1 MIRTPLLRPLR
12 DNGATLYVFPS
23 ANEDIGLN
31 LNSRAT
37 GVAMSHYALLNLP
50 VMIGNTDPKA
60 ESIGIASDL
69 QNYMMNLECT
79 LLNQDSYNYQE
90 YHTVTERA
98 FFHWLKSI
106 ETRFKLNQEEQPE
119 TVNSEQQLQ
128 NRILNLEQTQNSND
142 VYWKEKDN
150 TNRIVQ
156 CFGAIDAGNSL
167 STEFGMF
174 NETYVNIPTSYGNG
188 PVFFKQVQDSSET
201 NYIYGKTY
209 NAGDSEYLQGRKNNV
224 DTLKILSDVKPKYDS
239 GTSYILNDAYEIVK
253 DINEIQSACRAF
265 TNDKNIQINSYD
277 DVNIDQKTQFRGKYC
292 DITSEPCE
300 FGFNA
305 ILLYYSVYDQND
317 TTKTA
322 YAINLFGIVFLDSPS
337 SVSILDTSSVSK
349 SFAKIPSLIKKKSF
363 GGANKANFFGNSYS
377 FRVNIK
383 TLSVYD
389 NTDAMIQDNTTMS
402 SINSVDFSDV
412 VSNLNRAIDVMN
424 TNVQSTMAIQ
434 DAYMTTLK
442 LTDENKQKLQDL
454 ETKLNGYLNGSKT
467 SGIVSQNIRTKVIQP
482 ITNTLINSS
491 ISDGNNMI
499 KIQLNKQLTD
509 FINTEEYQGSTYTPP
524 IKILNDEY
532 TYNVPTVYKPIF
544 NVSTQADTALGEWSS
559 YIGDINDIINGIN
572 VNYYTY
578 NNNVYPSIELPQ
590 YILQGFGFDKLIYR
604 TGDVNDDNE
613 KNTTFLNYEALIP
626 LMIKYIQDLNNKKIN
641 LSTRLTE
648 LENKVDSSIND
659 DANANIQNLNNKII
673 NLSTR
678 LTELENKI
686 DSIIN
691 VVYVG
696 EQNK

>member
-50 VMIGNTDPKA
+50 VMFGNTDPKT
-60 ESIGIASDL
+60 ESIAIATDL

-106 ETRFKLNQEEQPE
+106 ATRFKLNKEEQTE
-119 TVNSEQQLQ
+119 TVNSEQQQQ
-128 NRILNLEQTQNSND
+128 NRILNLERTQNGND

-150 TNRIVQ
+150 KNRIVQ

-201 NYIYGKTY
+201 NYIYGKPY
-209 NAGDSEYLQGRKNNV
+209 NAGDSEHLQGRKNNV
-224 DTLKILSDVKPKYDS
+224 DTLKILSDVKPRYDNDN

-265 TNDKNIQINSYD
+265 IDKNIQINSYD
-277 DVNIDQKTQFRGKYC
+277 DVNIDQKSQFKGKY
-292 DITSEPCE
+292 DITLNPCE

-337 SVSILDTSSVSK
+337 SVSDGV
-349 SFAKIPSLIKKKSF
+349 AKIPSLIKKKSF

-442 LTDENKQKLQDL
+442 LTDENKQKLYEL
-454 ETKLNGYLNGSKT
+454 ETKLDGYLNGSKT
-467 SGIVSQNIRTKVIQP
+467 SGIVSQNIRTKIIQP
-482 ITNTLINSS
+482 ITNTSIDSS
-491 ISDGNNMI
+491 VSDGNNMI

-559 YIGDINDIINGIN
+559 DTGNINDIINGIN

-590 YILQGFGFDKLIYR
+590 YILQGFGFDKLVYR
-604 TGDVNDDNE
+604 TGDPNNDNE
-613 KNTTFLNYEALIP
+613 KDTTFLNYESLIP
-626 LMIKYIQDLNNKKIN
+626 LMIKYIQDLNK
-641 LSTRLTE
+641 
-648 LENKVDSSIND
+648 
-659 DANANIQNLNNKII
+659 NIQDLNERIKK
-673 NLSTR
+673 
-678 LTELENKI
+678 LESKN
-686 DSIIN
+686 N
-691 VVYVG
+691 G
-696 EQNK
+696 

>member
-50 VMIGNTDPKA
+50 VMFGNTDPKS
-60 ESIGIASDL
+60 ESIAIATDL

-90 YHTVTERA
+90 YHTVSERA
-98 FFHWLKSI
+98 FFHWLKSF
-106 ETRFKLNQEEQPE
+106 EKRYNNSKL
-119 TVNSEQQLQ
+119 S
-128 NRILNLEQTQNSND
+128 LERTQNGND
-142 VYWKEKDN
+142 VYYKETDN
-150 TNRIVQ
+150 TNRLVQ

-209 NAGDSEYLQGRKNNV
+209 NTGDSEHLQGRKNNV
-224 DTLKILSDVKPKYDS
+224 DTLKILSDVKPKYDN
-239 GTSYILNDAYEIVK
+239 GTSYKLDDAYEIVK
-253 DINEIQSACRAF
+253 DINEIQSACRVF

-277 DVNIDQKTQFRGKYC
+277 DVNIDQKTQFSGKYC
-292 DITSEPCE
+292 DITLNPCE

-337 SVSILDTSSVSK
+337 SVQNGQ
-349 SFAKIPSLIKKKSF
+349 AKIPSLIKKKSF

-482 ITNTLINSS
+482 ITDTSIDSS
-491 ISDGNNMI
+491 VSDGNNMI

-559 YIGDINDIINGIN
+559 DTGDINDIINGIN

-590 YILQGFGFDKLIYR
+590 YILQGFGFDKLVYR
-604 TGDVNDDNE
+604 TGDPNNDNE
-613 KNTTFLNYEALIP
+613 KDTTFLNYESLIP
-626 LMIKYIQDLNNKKIN
+626 LMIKYIQDLNERIKK
-641 LSTRLTE
+641 
-648 LENKVDSSIND
+648 LESK
-659 DANANIQNLNNKII
+659 NN
-673 NLSTR
+673 
-678 LTELENKI
+678 
-686 DSIIN
+686 
-691 VVYVG
+691 G
-696 EQNK
+696 

>member
-31 LNSRAT
+31 LNSRTT

-50 VMIGNTDPKA
+50 IMFGNTDPKS
-60 ESIGIASDL
+60 ESIAIATDL

-90 YHTVTERA
+90 YHTVSERA
-98 FFHWLKSI
+98 FFHWLKSFG
-106 ETRFKLNQEEQPE
+106 TRHINDSKLN
-119 TVNSEQQLQ
+119 LD
-128 NRILNLEQTQNSND
+128 RTQNSND
-142 VYWKEKDN
+142 VYYKETDN
-150 TNRIVQ
+150 TNRVVQ

-209 NAGDSEYLQGRKNNV
+209 NAGDSEHLQGRKNNV
-224 DTLKILSDVKPKYDS
+224 DTLKILSDVKPRYDS
-239 GTSYILNDAYEIVK
+239 DTSYKLDDAYEIVK
-253 DINEIQSACRAF
+253 DINEIQSACRVF

-277 DVNIDQKTQFRGKYC
+277 DVNIDQKTQFSGKYC
-292 DITSEPCE
+292 DITTNPCE

-337 SVSILDTSSVSK
+337 SVQNGQ
-349 SFAKIPSLIKKKSF
+349 AKIPSLIKKKSF

-442 LTDENKQKLQDL
+442 LTDENKQKLQEL
-454 ETKLNGYLNGSKT
+454 EDKLDGYLNGSKT
-467 SGIVSQNIRTKVIQP
+467 SGIVSQNIRTKIIQP
-482 ITNTLINSS
+482 ITDTSIDSS
-491 ISDGNNMI
+491 VSDGNNMI

-559 YIGDINDIINGIN
+559 DTGDINDIINGIN

-604 TGDVNDDNE
+604 TGDPNNDNE
-613 KNTTFLNYEALIP
+613 KDTTFLNYESLIP
-626 LMIKYIQDLNNKKIN
+626 LMIKYIQDLNKRID
-641 LSTRLTE
+641 E
-648 LENKVDSSIND
+648 LESK
-659 DANANIQNLNNKII
+659 NN
-673 NLSTR
+673 
-678 LTELENKI
+678 
-686 DSIIN
+686 
-691 VVYVG
+691 G
-696 EQNK
+696 

>member
-50 VMIGNTDPKA
+50 VMFGNTDPKT
-60 ESIGIASDL
+60 ESIAIATDL

-90 YHTVTERA
+90 YHTVSERA
-98 FFHWLKSI
+98 FFHWLKSF
-106 ETRFKLNQEEQPE
+106 EKRYNNSKL
-119 TVNSEQQLQ
+119 S
-128 NRILNLEQTQNSND
+128 LERTQNGND
-142 VYWKEKDN
+142 VYYKETDN
-150 TNRIVQ
+150 TNRVVQ

-209 NAGDSEYLQGRKNNV
+209 NAGDSEHLQGRKNNV
-224 DTLKILSDVKPKYDS
+224 DTLKILSDVKPKYDN
-239 GTSYILNDAYEIVK
+239 GTSYNLDDAYEIVK

-277 DVNIDQKTQFRGKYC
+277 DVNIDQKTQFSGKYC
-292 DITSEPCE
+292 DITLNPCE

-337 SVSILDTSSVSK
+337 SVQNGQ
-349 SFAKIPSLIKKKSF
+349 AKIPSLIKKKSF

-442 LTDENKQKLQDL
+442 LTDDNKQKLQEL
-454 ETKLNGYLNGSKT
+454 EDKLDGYLNGSKT
-467 SGIVSQNIRTKVIQP
+467 SGIVSQNIRTKIIQP
-482 ITNTLINSS
+482 ITDTSIDSS
-491 ISDGNNMI
+491 VSDGNNMI

-559 YIGDINDIINGIN
+559 DIGDINDIINGIN

-590 YILQGFGFDKLIYR
+590 YILQGFGFDKLVYR
-604 TGDVNDDNE
+604 TGDPNNDNE
-613 KNTTFLNYEALIP
+613 KDTTFLNYESLIP
-626 LMIKYIQDLNNKKIN
+626 LMIKYIQDLNERIKK
-641 LSTRLTE
+641 
-648 LENKVDSSIND
+648 LESK
-659 DANANIQNLNNKII
+659 NN
-673 NLSTR
+673 
-678 LTELENKI
+678 
-686 DSIIN
+686 
-691 VVYVG
+691 G
-696 EQNK
+696 

>member
-50 VMIGNTDPKA
+50 VMFGNTDPKS
-60 ESIGIASDL
+60 ESIAIATDL

-90 YHTVTERA
+90 YHTVSERA
-98 FFHWLKSI
+98 FFHWLKSFG
-106 ETRFKLNQEEQPE
+106 TRHIKDSKLN
-119 TVNSEQQLQ
+119 LD
-128 NRILNLEQTQNSND
+128 RTQNSND
-142 VYWKEKDN
+142 VYYKETDN
-150 TNRIVQ
+150 TNRVVQ

-188 PVFFKQVQDSSET
+188 PVFFKQVQDTSET

-209 NAGDSEYLQGRKNNV
+209 NTGDSEHLQGRKNNV

-239 GTSYILNDAYEIVK
+239 GTSYTLNDAYEIVK

-277 DVNIDQKTQFRGKYC
+277 DVNIDQKTQFSGKYC
-292 DITSEPCE
+292 DITSNPCE

-337 SVSILDTSSVSK
+337 SVQNGQ
-349 SFAKIPSLIKKKSF
+349 AKIPSLIKKKSF

-434 DAYMTTLK
+434 DAYMSTLK
-442 LTDENKQKLQDL
+442 LTDENKQKLQEL
-454 ETKLNGYLNGSKT
+454 EAKLDGYLNGSKT
-467 SGIVSQNIRTKVIQP
+467 SGIVSQNIRTKIIQP
-482 ITNTLINSS
+482 ITDTSIDSS
-491 ISDGNNMI
+491 VSDGNNII

-559 YIGDINDIINGIN
+559 DTGDINDIINGID

-590 YILQGFGFDKLIYR
+590 YVLQGFGFDKLVYR
-604 TGDVNDDNE
+604 TGDPNNDNE
-613 KNTTFLNYEALIP
+613 KDTTFLNYESLIP
-626 LMIKYIQDLNNKKIN
+626 LMIKYIQDLNKRID
-641 LSTRLTE
+641 E
-648 LENKVDSSIND
+648 LEK
-659 DANANIQNLNNKII
+659 K
-673 NLSTR
+673 
-678 LTELENKI
+678 K
-686 DSIIN
+686 
-691 VVYVG
+691 
-696 EQNK
+696 

>member
-50 VMIGNTDPKA
+50 VMFGNTDPKT
-60 ESIGIASDL
+60 ESIAIATDL

-90 YHTVTERA
+90 YHTVSERA
-98 FFHWLKSI
+98 FFHWLKSF
-106 ETRFKLNQEEQPE
+106 EKRYNNSKL
-119 TVNSEQQLQ
+119 S
-128 NRILNLEQTQNSND
+128 LERTQNGND
-142 VYWKEKDN
+142 VYYKETDN
-150 TNRIVQ
+150 TNRVVQ

-209 NAGDSEYLQGRKNNV
+209 NTGDSEHLQGRKNNV
-224 DTLKILSDVKPKYDS
+224 DTLKILSDVKPKYDN
-239 GTSYILNDAYEIVK
+239 GTSYKLDDAYEIVK

-265 TNDKNIQINSYD
+265 TNNKNIQINSYD
-277 DVNIDQKTQFRGKYC
+277 DVNIDQKSQFKGKY
-292 DITSEPCE
+292 DITLNPCE

-337 SVSILDTSSVSK
+337 SVQNGQ
-349 SFAKIPSLIKKKSF
+349 AKIPSLIKKKSF

-442 LTDENKQKLQDL
+442 LTDDNKQKLQEL
-454 ETKLNGYLNGSKT
+454 EDKLDGYLNGSKT

-482 ITNTLINSS
+482 ITDTSIDSS
-491 ISDGNNMI
+491 VSDGNNMI

-559 YIGDINDIINGIN
+559 DTGNINDIINGIN

-578 NNNVYPSIELPQ
+578 KNNVYPSIELPQ
-590 YILQGFGFDKLIYR
+590 YILQGFGFDKLVYR
-604 TGDVNDDNE
+604 TGDPNNDNE
-613 KNTTFLNYEALIP
+613 KDTTFLNYESLIP
-626 LMIKYIQDLNNKKIN
+626 LMIKYIQDLNKRID
-641 LSTRLTE
+641 E
-648 LENKVDSSIND
+648 LESK
-659 DANANIQNLNNKII
+659 NN
-673 NLSTR
+673 
-678 LTELENKI
+678 
-686 DSIIN
+686 
-691 VVYVG
+691 G
-696 EQNK
+696 

>member
-50 VMIGNTDPKA
+50 VMFGNTDPKS
-60 ESIGIASDL
+60 ESIAIATDL

-90 YHTVTERA
+90 YHTVSERA
-98 FFHWLKSI
+98 FFRWLKSFGI
-106 ETRFKLNQEEQPE
+106 RHIKDSKF
-119 TVNSEQQLQ
+119 
-128 NRILNLEQTQNSND
+128 NLDRTQNSND
-142 VYWKEKDN
+142 VYYKETDN
-150 TNRIVQ
+150 TNRVVQ

-188 PVFFKQVQDSSET
+188 PVFFKQVQDSAET

-209 NAGDSEYLQGRKNNV
+209 NAGDSEHLQGRKNNV
-224 DTLKILSDVKPKYDS
+224 DTLKILSDVKPRYDN
-239 GTSYILNDAYEIVK
+239 GTSYKLDDAYEIVK

-277 DVNIDQKTQFRGKYC
+277 DVNIDYKTQFSGKYC
-292 DITSEPCE
+292 DITSNPCE

-337 SVSILDTSSVSK
+337 SVQNGQ
-349 SFAKIPSLIKKKSF
+349 AKIPSLIKKKSF

-467 SGIVSQNIRTKVIQP
+467 SGIVSQNIRTKIIQP
-482 ITNTLINSS
+482 ITDTSIDSS
-491 ISDGNNMI
+491 VSDGNNMI

-532 TYNVPTVYKPIF
+532 TYNVPTIYKPIF

-559 YIGDINDIINGIN
+559 DTGNINDIINGIN

-590 YILQGFGFDKLIYR
+590 YVLQGFGFDKLVYR
-604 TGDVNDDNE
+604 TGDPNNDNE
-613 KNTTFLNYEALIP
+613 KDTTFLNYESLIP
-626 LMIKYIQDLNNKKIN
+626 LMIKYIQDLNKRID
-641 LSTRLTE
+641 E
-648 LENKVDSSIND
+648 LESK
-659 DANANIQNLNNKII
+659 NN
-673 NLSTR
+673 
-678 LTELENKI
+678 
-686 DSIIN
+686 
-691 VVYVG
+691 G
-696 EQNK
+696 

>member
-50 VMIGNTDPKA
+50 VMFGNTDPKA
-60 ESIGIASDL
+60 ESIAIATDL

-90 YHTVTERA
+90 YHTVSERV
-98 FFHWLKSI
+98 FFHWLKSF
-106 ETRFKLNQEEQPE
+106 EKRYNNSKL
-119 TVNSEQQLQ
+119 S
-128 NRILNLEQTQNSND
+128 LERTQNGND
-142 VYWKEKDN
+142 VYYKETDN
-150 TNRIVQ
+150 TNRVVQ

-201 NYIYGKTY
+201 NYIYSKTY
-209 NAGDSEYLQGRKNNV
+209 NTGDSEHLQGRKNNV
-224 DTLKILSDVKPKYDS
+224 DTLKILSDVKPKYDN
-239 GTSYILNDAYEIVK
+239 GTSYKLDDAYEIVK
-253 DINEIQSACRAF
+253 DINEIQSACRVF

-277 DVNIDQKTQFRGKYC
+277 DVNIDQKTQFSGKYC
-292 DITSEPCE
+292 DITLNPCE

-337 SVSILDTSSVSK
+337 SVQNGQ
-349 SFAKIPSLIKKKSF
+349 AKIPSLIKKKSF

-442 LTDENKQKLQDL
+442 LTDENKQKLQEL
-454 ETKLNGYLNGSKT
+454 ETKLDGYLNGSKT
-467 SGIVSQNIRTKVIQP
+467 SGIVSQNIRTKIIQP
-482 ITNTLINSS
+482 ITDTSIDSS
-491 ISDGNNMI
+491 VSDGNNMI

-559 YIGDINDIINGIN
+559 DTGDINDIINGIN

-590 YILQGFGFDKLIYR
+590 YILQGFGFDKLVYR
-604 TGDVNDDNE
+604 TGDPNNDNE
-613 KNTTFLNYEALIP
+613 KDTTFLNYESLIP
-626 LMIKYIQDLNNKKIN
+626 LMIKYIQDLNKRID
-641 LSTRLTE
+641 E
-648 LENKVDSSIND
+648 LESK
-659 DANANIQNLNNKII
+659 NN
-673 NLSTR
+673 
-678 LTELENKI
+678 
-686 DSIIN
+686 
-691 VVYVG
+691 G
-696 EQNK
+696 

>member
-50 VMIGNTDPKA
+50 VMFGNTDPKS
-60 ESIGIASDL
+60 ESIAIATDL

-90 YHTVTERA
+90 YHTVSERA
-98 FFHWLKSI
+98 FFHWLKSFG
-106 ETRFKLNQEEQPE
+106 TRHIKDSKLN
-119 TVNSEQQLQ
+119 LD
-128 NRILNLEQTQNSND
+128 RTQNSND
-142 VYWKEKDN
+142 VYYKETDN
-150 TNRIVQ
+150 TNRVVQ
-156 CFGAIDAGNSL
+156 CFGAIDTGNSL

-188 PVFFKQVQDSSET
+188 PVFFKQVQDTSET

-209 NAGDSEYLQGRKNNV
+209 NTGDSEHLQGRKNNV

-239 GTSYILNDAYEIVK
+239 GTSYTLNDAYEIVK

-277 DVNIDQKTQFRGKYC
+277 DVNIDQKTQFSGKYC
-292 DITSEPCE
+292 DITSNPCE

-337 SVSILDTSSVSK
+337 SVQNGQ
-349 SFAKIPSLIKKKSF
+349 AKIPSLIKKKSF

-442 LTDENKQKLQDL
+442 LTDENKQKLQEL
-454 ETKLNGYLNGSKT
+454 EAKLDGYLNGSKT
-467 SGIVSQNIRTKVIQP
+467 SGIVSQNIRTKIIQP
-482 ITNTLINSS
+482 ITDTSIDSS
-491 ISDGNNMI
+491 VSDGNNII

-559 YIGDINDIINGIN
+559 DTGDINDIINGID

-590 YILQGFGFDKLIYR
+590 YVLQGFGFDKLVYR
-604 TGDVNDDNE
+604 TGDPNNDNE
-613 KNTTFLNYEALIP
+613 KDTTFLNYESLIP
-626 LMIKYIQDLNNKKIN
+626 LMIKYIQDLNKRIEKLEIQDLNKRIEK
-641 LSTRLTE
+641 
-648 LENKVDSSIND
+648 LESK
-659 DANANIQNLNNKII
+659 NN
-673 NLSTR
+673 
-678 LTELENKI
+678 
-686 DSIIN
+686 
-691 VVYVG
+691 G
-696 EQNK
+696 

>member
-50 VMIGNTDPKA
+50 VMFGNTDPKT
-60 ESIGIASDL
+60 ESIAIATDL

-90 YHTVTERA
+90 YHTVSERA

-106 ETRFKLNQEEQPE
+106 ATRFKLNKEEQTE
-119 TVNSEQQLQ
+119 TVNSEQQQQ
-128 NRILNLEQTQNSND
+128 NRILNLERTQNGND
-142 VYWKEKDN
+142 VYYKETDN
-150 TNRIVQ
+150 TNRVVQ

-209 NAGDSEYLQGRKNNV
+209 NAGDSEHLQGRKNNV
-224 DTLKILSDVKPKYDS
+224 DTLKILSDVKPKYDN
-239 GTSYILNDAYEIVK
+239 GTSYKLDDAYEIVK

-277 DVNIDQKTQFRGKYC
+277 DVNIDQKTQFSGKYC
-292 DITSEPCE
+292 DITLNPCE

-337 SVSILDTSSVSK
+337 SVQNGQ
-349 SFAKIPSLIKKKSF
+349 AKIPSLIKKKSF

-442 LTDENKQKLQDL
+442 LTDENKQKLYEL
-454 ETKLNGYLNGSKT
+454 ETKLDGYLNGSKT
-467 SGIVSQNIRTKVIQP
+467 SGIVSQNIRTKIIQP
-482 ITNTLINSS
+482 ITDTSIDSS
-491 ISDGNNMI
+491 VSDGNNMI

-559 YIGDINDIINGIN
+559 DTGDINDIINGIN

-590 YILQGFGFDKLIYR
+590 YILQGFGFDKLVYR
-604 TGDVNDDNE
+604 TGDPNNDNE
-613 KNTTFLNYEALIP
+613 KDTTFLNYESLIP
-626 LMIKYIQDLNNKKIN
+626 LMIKYIQDLNERIKK
-641 LSTRLTE
+641 
-648 LENKVDSSIND
+648 LESK
-659 DANANIQNLNNKII
+659 NN
-673 NLSTR
+673 
-678 LTELENKI
+678 
-686 DSIIN
+686 
-691 VVYVG
+691 G
-696 EQNK
+696 

>member
-50 VMIGNTDPKA
+50 VMFGNTDPKS
-60 ESIGIASDL
+60 ESIAIATDL

-90 YHTVTERA
+90 YHTVSERA
-98 FFHWLKSI
+98 FFHWLKSFG
-106 ETRFKLNQEEQPE
+106 TRHIKDTKLN
-119 TVNSEQQLQ
+119 LD
-128 NRILNLEQTQNSND
+128 RTQNSND
-142 VYWKEKDN
+142 VYYKETDN
-150 TNRIVQ
+150 TNRVVQ

-188 PVFFKQVQDSSET
+188 PVFFKQVQDSAET

-209 NAGDSEYLQGRKNNV
+209 NAGDSEHLQGRKNNV

-239 GTSYILNDAYEIVK
+239 GTSYTLNDAYEIVK

-277 DVNIDQKTQFRGKYC
+277 DVNIDQKTQFSGKYC
-292 DITSEPCE
+292 DITSNPCE

-337 SVSILDTSSVSK
+337 SVQNGQ
-349 SFAKIPSLIKKKSF
+349 AKIPSLIKKKSF

-442 LTDENKQKLQDL
+442 LTDENKQKLQEL
-454 ETKLNGYLNGSKT
+454 EAKLNGYLNGSKT
-467 SGIVSQNIRTKVIQP
+467 SGIVSQNIRTKIIQP
-482 ITNTLINSS
+482 ITDTSIDSS
-491 ISDGNNMI
+491 VSDGNNII

-559 YIGDINDIINGIN
+559 DIGDINDIINGID

-590 YILQGFGFDKLIYR
+590 YILQGFGFNKLVYR
-604 TGDVNDDNE
+604 TGDPNNDNE
-613 KNTTFLNYEALIP
+613 KDTTFLNYESLIP
-626 LMIKYIQDLNNKKIN
+626 LMIKYIQDLNKRIKN
-641 LSTRLTE
+641 LES
-648 LENKVDSSIND
+648 K
-659 DANANIQNLNNKII
+659 NN
-673 NLSTR
+673 
-678 LTELENKI
+678 
-686 DSIIN
+686 
-691 VVYVG
+691 G
-696 EQNK
+696 

>member
-50 VMIGNTDPKA
+50 VMFGNKDSKT
-60 ESIGIASDL
+60 ESIAIATDL

-98 FFHWLKSI
+98 FFHWLKSFEKRTI
-106 ETRFKLNQEEQPE
+106 KDSPLVPKERFKLDLKRKQDS
-119 TVNSEQQLQ
+119 NS
-128 NRILNLEQTQNSND
+128 
-142 VYWKEKDN
+142 VYYKEDKDN
-150 TNRIVQ
+150 KHRIVQ

-188 PVFFKQVQDSSET
+188 PVFFKQVQDSAET

-224 DTLKILSDVKPKYDS
+224 DTLKILSDVKPRYDNDN

-253 DINEIQSACRAF
+253 DINEIQSACRVF
-265 TNDKNIQINSYD
+265 IDKNIQINSYD

-322 YAINLFGIVFLDSPS
+322 YAINLFGIVFLDSP
-337 SVSILDTSSVSK
+337 SSVSK

-467 SGIVSQNIRTKVIQP
+467 SGIVSQNIRTKIIQP
-482 ITNTLINSS
+482 ITDTSINSS
-491 ISDGNNMI
+491 VSDGNNMI

-509 FINTEEYQGSTYTPP
+509 FINTAEYQGSSYTPP

-532 TYNVPTVYKPIF
+532 TYNVPTIYKPIF
-544 NVSTQADTALGEWSS
+544 NVSTQADTALGEWSTDT
-559 YIGDINDIINGIN
+559 GDINDIINGIN

-590 YILQGFGFDKLIYR
+590 YILQGLGFDKLVYR
-604 TGDVNDDNE
+604 TGDPNNDNE
-613 KNTTFLNYEALIP
+613 KDTTFLNYESLIP
-626 LMIKYIQDLNNKKIN
+626 LMIKYIQDLNKRIEK
-641 LSTRLTE
+641 
-648 LENKVDSSIND
+648 LESK
-659 DANANIQNLNNKII
+659 NN
-673 NLSTR
+673 
-678 LTELENKI
+678 
-686 DSIIN
+686 
-691 VVYVG
+691 G
-696 EQNK
+696 

>member
-50 VMIGNTDPKA
+50 VMFGNTDPKT
-60 ESIGIASDL
+60 ESIAIATDL

-90 YHTVTERA
+90 YHTVSERA
-98 FFHWLKSI
+98 FFHWLKSF
-106 ETRFKLNQEEQPE
+106 EKRYNNSKL
-119 TVNSEQQLQ
+119 S
-128 NRILNLEQTQNSND
+128 LERTQNGND
-142 VYWKEKDN
+142 VYYKETDN
-150 TNRIVQ
+150 TNRVVQ

-209 NAGDSEYLQGRKNNV
+209 NTGDSEHLQGRKNNV
-224 DTLKILSDVKPKYDS
+224 DTLKILSDVKPKYDN
-239 GTSYILNDAYEIVK
+239 GTSYKLDDAYEIVK

-265 TNDKNIQINSYD
+265 TNNKNIQINSYD
-277 DVNIDQKTQFRGKYC
+277 DVNIDQKSQFKGEYC
-292 DITSEPCE
+292 DITSELCE

-337 SVSILDTSSVSK
+337 SVSDGV
-349 SFAKIPSLIKKKSF
+349 AKIPSLIKKKSF

-442 LTDENKQKLQDL
+442 LTDENKHKLQEL
-454 ETKLNGYLNGSKT
+454 ETKLDGYLNGSKT
-467 SGIVSQNIRTKVIQP
+467 SGIVSQNIRTKIIQP
-482 ITNTLINSS
+482 ITDTSIDSS
-491 ISDGNNMI
+491 VSDGNNMI

-559 YIGDINDIINGIN
+559 DIGDINDIINGIN

-590 YILQGFGFDKLIYR
+590 YILQGFGFDKLVYR
-604 TGDVNDDNE
+604 TGDPNNDNE
-613 KNTTFLNYEALIP
+613 KDTTFLNYESLIP
-626 LMIKYIQDLNNKKIN
+626 LMIKYIQDLNK
-641 LSTRLTE
+641 
-648 LENKVDSSIND
+648 
-659 DANANIQNLNNKII
+659 NIQDLNKRIDK
-673 NLSTR
+673 
-678 LTELENKI
+678 LESKN
-686 DSIIN
+686 N
-691 VVYVG
+691 G
-696 EQNK
+696 

>member
-1 MIRTPLLRPLR
+1 
-12 DNGATLYVFPS
+12 
-23 ANEDIGLN
+23 
-31 LNSRAT
+31 
-37 GVAMSHYALLNLP
+37 
-50 VMIGNTDPKA
+50 
-60 ESIGIASDL
+60 
-69 QNYMMNLECT
+69 
-79 LLNQDSYNYQE
+79 
-90 YHTVTERA
+90 
-98 FFHWLKSI
+98 
-106 ETRFKLNQEEQPE
+106 
-119 TVNSEQQLQ
+119 
-128 NRILNLEQTQNSND
+128 
-142 VYWKEKDN
+142 
-150 TNRIVQ
+150 
-156 CFGAIDAGNSL
+156 
-167 STEFGMF
+167 MF

-209 NAGDSEYLQGRKNNV
+209 NTGDSEHLQGRKNNV
-224 DTLKILSDVKPKYDS
+224 DTLKILSDVKPKYDN
-239 GTSYILNDAYEIVK
+239 GTSYKLDDAYEIVK
-253 DINEIQSACRAF
+253 DINEIQSACRVF

-277 DVNIDQKTQFRGKYC
+277 DVNIDQKTQFSGKYC
-292 DITSEPCE
+292 DITLNPCE

-337 SVSILDTSSVSK
+337 SVQNGQ
-349 SFAKIPSLIKKKSF
+349 AKIPSLIKKKSF

-442 LTDENKQKLQDL
+442 LTDENKQKLQEL
-454 ETKLNGYLNGSKT
+454 ETKLDGYLNGSKT
-467 SGIVSQNIRTKVIQP
+467 SGIVSQNIRTKIIQP
-482 ITNTLINSS
+482 ITDTSIDSS
-491 ISDGNNMI
+491 VSDGNNMI

-559 YIGDINDIINGIN
+559 DTGDINDIINGIN

-590 YILQGFGFDKLIYR
+590 YILQGFGFDKLVYR
-604 TGDVNDDNE
+604 TGDPNNDNE
-613 KNTTFLNYEALIP
+613 KDTTFLNYESLIP
-626 LMIKYIQDLNNKKIN
+626 LMIKYIQDLNERIKK
-641 LSTRLTE
+641 
-648 LENKVDSSIND
+648 LESK
-659 DANANIQNLNNKII
+659 NN
-673 NLSTR
+673 
-678 LTELENKI
+678 
-686 DSIIN
+686 
-691 VVYVG
+691 G
-696 EQNK
+696 

>member
-50 VMIGNTDPKA
+50 VMFGNTDPKA
-60 ESIGIASDL
+60 ESIAIATDL

-90 YHTVTERA
+90 YHTVSERA
-98 FFHWLKSI
+98 FFHWLKSF
-106 ETRFKLNQEEQPE
+106 EKRYNNSKL
-119 TVNSEQQLQ
+119 S
-128 NRILNLEQTQNSND
+128 LERTQNGND
-142 VYWKEKDN
+142 VYYKETDN
-150 TNRIVQ
+150 TNRLVQ

-209 NAGDSEYLQGRKNNV
+209 NTGDSEHLQGRKNNV
-224 DTLKILSDVKPKYDS
+224 DTLKILSDVKPKYDN
-239 GTSYILNDAYEIVK
+239 GTSYKLDDAYEIVK
-253 DINEIQSACRAF
+253 DINEIQSACRVF

-277 DVNIDQKTQFRGKYC
+277 DVNIDQKTQFSGNYC
-292 DITSEPCE
+292 DITLNPCE

-337 SVSILDTSSVSK
+337 SVQNGQ
-349 SFAKIPSLIKKKSF
+349 AKIPSLIKKKSF

-442 LTDENKQKLQDL
+442 LTDENKQKLQEL
-454 ETKLNGYLNGSKT
+454 ETKLDGYLNGSKT
-467 SGIVSQNIRTKVIQP
+467 SGIVSQNIRTKIIQP
-482 ITNTLINSS
+482 ITDTSIDSS
-491 ISDGNNMI
+491 VSDGNNMI

-559 YIGDINDIINGIN
+559 DTGDINDIINGIN

-590 YILQGFGFDKLIYR
+590 YILQGFGFDKLVYR
-604 TGDVNDDNE
+604 TGDPNNDNE
-613 KNTTFLNYEALIP
+613 KDTTFLNYESLIP
-626 LMIKYIQDLNNKKIN
+626 LMIKYIQDLNERIKK
-641 LSTRLTE
+641 
-648 LENKVDSSIND
+648 LESK
-659 DANANIQNLNNKII
+659 NN
-673 NLSTR
+673 
-678 LTELENKI
+678 
-686 DSIIN
+686 
-691 VVYVG
+691 G
-696 EQNK
+696 

>member
-50 VMIGNTDPKA
+50 VMFGNTDPKT
-60 ESIGIASDL
+60 ESIAIATDL

-90 YHTVTERA
+90 YHTVSERA
-98 FFHWLKSI
+98 FFHWLKSF
-106 ETRFKLNQEEQPE
+106 EKRYNNSKL
-119 TVNSEQQLQ
+119 S
-128 NRILNLEQTQNSND
+128 LERTQNGND
-142 VYWKEKDN
+142 VYYKETDN
-150 TNRIVQ
+150 TNRVVQ

-201 NYIYGKTY
+201 NYIYCKTY
-209 NAGDSEYLQGRKNNV
+209 NTGDSEHLQGRKNNV

-277 DVNIDQKTQFRGKYC
+277 DVNIDQKTQFSGKYC
-292 DITSEPCE
+292 DITLNPCE

-337 SVSILDTSSVSK
+337 SVQNGQ
-349 SFAKIPSLIKKKSF
+349 AKIPSLIKKKSF

-442 LTDENKQKLQDL
+442 LTDENKQKLQEL
-454 ETKLNGYLNGSKT
+454 ETKLDGYLNGSKT
-467 SGIVSQNIRTKVIQP
+467 SGIVSQNIRTKIIQP
-482 ITNTLINSS
+482 ITDTSIDSS
-491 ISDGNNMI
+491 VSDGNNMI

-559 YIGDINDIINGIN
+559 DTGDINDIINGIN

-590 YILQGFGFDKLIYR
+590 YILQGFGFDKLVYR
-604 TGDVNDDNE
+604 TGDPNNDNE
-613 KNTTFLNYEALIP
+613 KDTTFLNYESLIP
-626 LMIKYIQDLNNKKIN
+626 LMIKYIQDLNKRID
-641 LSTRLTE
+641 E
-648 LENKVDSSIND
+648 LESK
-659 DANANIQNLNNKII
+659 NN
-673 NLSTR
+673 
-678 LTELENKI
+678 
-686 DSIIN
+686 
-691 VVYVG
+691 G
-696 EQNK
+696 

>member
-50 VMIGNTDPKA
+50 VMFGNTDPKT
-60 ESIGIASDL
+60 ESIAIATDL

-90 YHTVTERA
+90 YHTVSERA
-98 FFHWLKSI
+98 FFHWLKSF
-106 ETRFKLNQEEQPE
+106 EKRYNNSKL
-119 TVNSEQQLQ
+119 S
-128 NRILNLEQTQNSND
+128 LERTQNGND
-142 VYWKEKDN
+142 VYYKETDN
-150 TNRIVQ
+150 TNRVVQ

-209 NAGDSEYLQGRKNNV
+209 NAGDSEHLQGRKNNV
-224 DTLKILSDVKPKYDS
+224 DTLKILSDVKPRYDN
-239 GTSYILNDAYEIVK
+239 GTSYKLDDAYEIVK

-265 TNDKNIQINSYD
+265 IDKNIQINSYD
-277 DVNIDQKTQFRGKYC
+277 DVNIDQKSQFKGKY
-292 DITSEPCE
+292 DITLNPCE

-337 SVSILDTSSVSK
+337 SVQNGQ
-349 SFAKIPSLIKKKSF
+349 AKIPSLIKKKSF

-442 LTDENKQKLQDL
+442 LTDENKQKLQEL
-454 ETKLNGYLNGSKT
+454 ETKLDGYLNGSKT
-467 SGIVSQNIRTKVIQP
+467 SGIVSQNIRTKIIQP
-482 ITNTLINSS
+482 ITNTSIDSS
-491 ISDGNNMI
+491 VSDGNNMI

-559 YIGDINDIINGIN
+559 DTGDINDIINGIN

-590 YILQGFGFDKLIYR
+590 YILQGFGFDKLVYR
-604 TGDVNDDNE
+604 TGDPNNDNE
-613 KNTTFLNYEALIP
+613 KDTTFLNYESLIP
-626 LMIKYIQDLNNKKIN
+626 LMIKYIQDLNKRID
-641 LSTRLTE
+641 E
-648 LENKVDSSIND
+648 LESK
-659 DANANIQNLNNKII
+659 NN
-673 NLSTR
+673 
-678 LTELENKI
+678 
-686 DSIIN
+686 
-691 VVYVG
+691 G
-696 EQNK
+696 

>member
-50 VMIGNTDPKA
+50 VMFGNTDPKT
-60 ESIGIASDL
+60 ESIAIATDL

-106 ETRFKLNQEEQPE
+106 ATRFKLNQEEQAE

-128 NRILNLEQTQNSND
+128 NRILNLERTQNSND

-150 TNRIVQ
+150 TNRLVQ

-209 NAGDSEYLQGRKNNV
+209 NAGDSEHLQGRKNNV
-224 DTLKILSDVKPKYDS
+224 DTLKILSDVKPRYDNDN
-239 GTSYILNDAYEIVK
+239 GTSYKLDDAYEIVK

-265 TNDKNIQINSYD
+265 TNNKNIQINSYD
-277 DVNIDQKTQFRGKYC
+277 DVNIDQKIQFSGKYC

-337 SVSILDTSSVSK
+337 SVQNGQ
-349 SFAKIPSLIKKKSF
+349 AKIPSLIKKKSF

-442 LTDENKQKLQDL
+442 LTDENKQKLQEL
-454 ETKLNGYLNGSKT
+454 EDKLDGYLNGSKT
-467 SGIVSQNIRTKVIQP
+467 SGIVSQNIRTKIIQP
-482 ITNTLINSS
+482 ITDTSIDSS
-491 ISDGNNMI
+491 VSDGNNMI

-559 YIGDINDIINGIN
+559 DTGNINDIINGIN

-590 YILQGFGFDKLIYR
+590 YILQGFGFDKLVYR
-604 TGDVNDDNE
+604 TGDPNNDNE
-613 KNTTFLNYEALIP
+613 KDTTFLNYESLIP
-626 LMIKYIQDLNNKKIN
+626 LMIKYIQDLNKRID
-641 LSTRLTE
+641 E
-648 LENKVDSSIND
+648 LESK
-659 DANANIQNLNNKII
+659 NN
-673 NLSTR
+673 
-678 LTELENKI
+678 
-686 DSIIN
+686 
-691 VVYVG
+691 G
-696 EQNK
+696 

>member
-50 VMIGNTDPKA
+50 VMFGNTDPKT
-60 ESIGIASDL
+60 ESIAIATDL

-90 YHTVTERA
+90 YHTVSERA
-98 FFHWLKSI
+98 FFHWLKSF
-106 ETRFKLNQEEQPE
+106 EKRYNNSKL
-119 TVNSEQQLQ
+119 S
-128 NRILNLEQTQNSND
+128 LERTQNGND
-142 VYWKEKDN
+142 VYYKETDN
-150 TNRIVQ
+150 TNRVVQ

-209 NAGDSEYLQGRKNNV
+209 NTGDSEYLQGRKNNV
-224 DTLKILSDVKPKYDS
+224 DTLKILSDVKPKYDN

-277 DVNIDQKTQFRGKYC
+277 DVNIDQKTQFSGKYC
-292 DITSEPCE
+292 DITLNPCE

-337 SVSILDTSSVSK
+337 SVQNGQ
-349 SFAKIPSLIKKKSF
+349 AKIPSLIKKKSF

-442 LTDENKQKLQDL
+442 LTDENKQKLQEL
-454 ETKLNGYLNGSKT
+454 ETKLDGYLNGSKT
-467 SGIVSQNIRTKVIQP
+467 SGIVSQNIRTKIIQP
-482 ITNTLINSS
+482 ITNTSIDSS
-491 ISDGNNMI
+491 VSDGNNMI

-544 NVSTQADTALGEWSS
+544 NVSTQADTALGEWTTDT
-559 YIGDINDIINGIN
+559 GDINDIINGIN

-604 TGDVNDDNE
+604 TGDPNNDNE
-613 KNTTFLNYEALIP
+613 KDTTFLNYESLIP
-626 LMIKYIQDLNNKKIN
+626 LMIKYIQDLNK
-641 LSTRLTE
+641 
-648 LENKVDSSIND
+648 
-659 DANANIQNLNNKII
+659 NIQDLNERIKK
-673 NLSTR
+673 
-678 LTELENKI
+678 LESKN
-686 DSIIN
+686 N
-691 VVYVG
+691 G
-696 EQNK
+696 

>member
-50 VMIGNTDPKA
+50 VMFGNTDPKT
-60 ESIGIASDL
+60 ESIAIATDL

-90 YHTVTERA
+90 YHTVSERA
-98 FFHWLKSI
+98 FFHWLKSF
-106 ETRFKLNQEEQPE
+106 EKRYNNSKL
-119 TVNSEQQLQ
+119 S
-128 NRILNLEQTQNSND
+128 LERTQNGND
-142 VYWKEKDN
+142 VYYKETDN
-150 TNRIVQ
+150 TNRVVQ

-209 NAGDSEYLQGRKNNV
+209 NAGDSEHLQGRKNNV
-224 DTLKILSDVKPKYDS
+224 DTLKILSDVKPKYDN

-277 DVNIDQKTQFRGKYC
+277 DVNIDQKTQFSGKYC
-292 DITSEPCE
+292 DITLNPCE

-337 SVSILDTSSVSK
+337 SVQNGQ
-349 SFAKIPSLIKKKSF
+349 AKIPSLIKKKSF

-442 LTDENKQKLQDL
+442 LTDENKQKLYEL
-454 ETKLNGYLNGSKT
+454 ETKLDGYLNGSKT
-467 SGIVSQNIRTKVIQP
+467 SGIVSQNIRTKIIQP
-482 ITNTLINSS
+482 ITDTSIDSS
-491 ISDGNNMI
+491 VSDGNNMI

-559 YIGDINDIINGIN
+559 DIGDINDIINGIN

-590 YILQGFGFDKLIYR
+590 YILQGFGFDKLVYR
-604 TGDVNDDNE
+604 TGDPNNDNE
-613 KNTTFLNYEALIP
+613 KDTTFLNYESLIP
-626 LMIKYIQDLNNKKIN
+626 LMIKYIQDLNK
-641 LSTRLTE
+641 
-648 LENKVDSSIND
+648 
-659 DANANIQNLNNKII
+659 NIQDINKNIQDLNERIKK
-673 NLSTR
+673 
-678 LTELENKI
+678 LESKN
-686 DSIIN
+686 N
-691 VVYVG
+691 G
-696 EQNK
+696 

>member
-50 VMIGNTDPKA
+50 VMFGNTDPKS
-60 ESIGIASDL
+60 ESIAIATDL

-98 FFHWLKSI
+98 FFHWLKSFG
-106 ETRFKLNQEEQPE
+106 TRHIKDSKLN
-119 TVNSEQQLQ
+119 LD
-128 NRILNLEQTQNSND
+128 RTQNSND
-142 VYWKEKDN
+142 VYYKEKDN
-150 TNRIVQ
+150 TNRVVQ

-209 NAGDSEYLQGRKNNV
+209 NAGDSEHLQGRKNNV
-224 DTLKILSDVKPKYDS
+224 DTLKILSDVKPRYDS
-239 GTSYILNDAYEIVK
+239 GTSYKLDDAYEIVK
-253 DINEIQSACRAF
+253 DINEIQSACRTF

-277 DVNIDQKTQFRGKYC
+277 DVNIDQKTQFSGKYC
-292 DITSEPCE
+292 DITTNPCE

-337 SVSILDTSSVSK
+337 SVQNGQ
-349 SFAKIPSLIKKKSF
+349 AKIPSLIKKKSF

-467 SGIVSQNIRTKVIQP
+467 SGIVSQNIRTKIIQP
-482 ITNTLINSS
+482 ITDTSIDSS
-491 ISDGNNMI
+491 VNDGNNMI
-499 KIQLNKQLTD
+499 RIQLNKQLTD

-559 YIGDINDIINGIN
+559 DTGNINDIINGIN

-590 YILQGFGFDKLIYR
+590 YILQGFGFDKLVYR
-604 TGDVNDDNE
+604 TGDPNNDNE
-613 KNTTFLNYEALIP
+613 KDTTFLNYEALIP
-626 LMIKYIQDLNNKKIN
+626 LMIKYIQSLNKRIE
-641 LSTRLTE
+641 E
-648 LENKVDSSIND
+648 LESK
-659 DANANIQNLNNKII
+659 NN
-673 NLSTR
+673 
-678 LTELENKI
+678 
-686 DSIIN
+686 
-691 VVYVG
+691 G
-696 EQNK
+696 

>member
-50 VMIGNTDPKA
+50 VMFGNTDPKS
-60 ESIGIASDL
+60 ESIAIATDL

-90 YHTVTERA
+90 YHTVSERA
-98 FFHWLKSI
+98 FFHWLKSFG
-106 ETRFKLNQEEQPE
+106 TRHIKDTKLN
-119 TVNSEQQLQ
+119 LD
-128 NRILNLEQTQNSND
+128 RTQNSND
-142 VYWKEKDN
+142 VYYKETDN
-150 TNRIVQ
+150 TNRVVQ

-174 NETYVNIPTSYGNG
+174 NETYINIPTSYGNG
-188 PVFFKQVQDSSET
+188 PVFFKQVQDSAET

-209 NAGDSEYLQGRKNNV
+209 NAGDSEHLQGRKNNV

-239 GTSYILNDAYEIVK
+239 GTSYTLNDAYEIVK

-277 DVNIDQKTQFRGKYC
+277 DVNIDQKTQFSGKYC
-292 DITSEPCE
+292 DITSNPCE

-337 SVSILDTSSVSK
+337 SVQNGQ
-349 SFAKIPSLIKKKSF
+349 AKIPSLIKKKSF

-412 VSNLNRAIDVMN
+412 VSNLNRAIDIMN

-434 DAYMTTLK
+434 DAYMSTLK
-442 LTDENKQKLQDL
+442 LTDENKQKLQEL
-454 ETKLNGYLNGSKT
+454 EAKLDGYLNGSKT
-467 SGIVSQNIRTKVIQP
+467 SGIVSQNIRTKIIQP
-482 ITNTLINSS
+482 ITDTSIDSS
-491 ISDGNNMI
+491 VSDGNNII

-559 YIGDINDIINGIN
+559 DIGDINDIINGID

-590 YILQGFGFDKLIYR
+590 YILQGFGFDKLVYR
-604 TGDVNDDNE
+604 TGDPNNDNE
-613 KNTTFLNYEALIP
+613 KDTTFLNYESLIP
-626 LMIKYIQDLNNKKIN
+626 LMIKYIQDLNKRIKN
-641 LSTRLTE
+641 LES
-648 LENKVDSSIND
+648 K
-659 DANANIQNLNNKII
+659 NN
-673 NLSTR
+673 
-678 LTELENKI
+678 
-686 DSIIN
+686 
-691 VVYVG
+691 G
-696 EQNK
+696 

>member
-50 VMIGNTDPKA
+50 VMFGNTDPKT
-60 ESIGIASDL
+60 ESIAIATDL

-90 YHTVTERA
+90 YHTVSERA
-98 FFHWLKSI
+98 FFHWLKSF
-106 ETRFKLNQEEQPE
+106 EKRYNNSKL
-119 TVNSEQQLQ
+119 SLD
-128 NRILNLEQTQNSND
+128 RTQNSND
-142 VYWKEKDN
+142 VYYKETDN
-150 TNRIVQ
+150 TNRVVQ

-209 NAGDSEYLQGRKNNV
+209 NAGDSEHLQGRKNNV
-224 DTLKILSDVKPKYDS
+224 DTLKILSDVKPRYDNDN
-239 GTSYILNDAYEIVK
+239 GTSYKLDDAYEIVK

-277 DVNIDQKTQFRGKYC
+277 DVNIDQKTQFSGKYC
-292 DITSEPCE
+292 DITSNPCE

-337 SVSILDTSSVSK
+337 SVQNGQ
-349 SFAKIPSLIKKKSF
+349 AKIPSLIKKKSF

-442 LTDENKQKLQDL
+442 LTDENKQKLQEL
-454 ETKLNGYLNGSKT
+454 ETKLDGYLNGSKT
-467 SGIVSQNIRTKVIQP
+467 SGIVSQNIRTKIIQP
-482 ITNTLINSS
+482 ITDTSIDSS
-491 ISDGNNMI
+491 VSDGNNMI

-544 NVSTQADTALGEWSS
+544 NVSTQADTALGEWSTDT
-559 YIGDINDIINGIN
+559 GDINDIINGIN

-590 YILQGFGFDKLIYR
+590 YILQGFGFDKLVYR
-604 TGDVNDDNE
+604 TGDPNNDNE
-613 KNTTFLNYEALIP
+613 KDTTFLNYESLIP
-626 LMIKYIQDLNNKKIN
+626 LMIKYIQDLNK
-641 LSTRLTE
+641 
-648 LENKVDSSIND
+648 
-659 DANANIQNLNNKII
+659 NIQDLNERIKK
-673 NLSTR
+673 
-678 LTELENKI
+678 LESKN
-686 DSIIN
+686 N
-691 VVYVG
+691 G
-696 EQNK
+696 

>member
-50 VMIGNTDPKA
+50 VMFGNTDPKS
-60 ESIGIASDL
+60 ESIAIATDL

-90 YHTVTERA
+90 YHTVSERA
-98 FFHWLKSI
+98 FFHWLKSFG
-106 ETRFKLNQEEQPE
+106 TRHIKDSKLN
-119 TVNSEQQLQ
+119 LD
-128 NRILNLEQTQNSND
+128 RTQNSND
-142 VYWKEKDN
+142 VYYKEKDN
-150 TNRIVQ
+150 TNRVVQ

-209 NAGDSEYLQGRKNNV
+209 NAGDLEHLQGRKNNV
-224 DTLKILSDVKPKYDS
+224 DTLKILSDVKPRYDS
-239 GTSYILNDAYEIVK
+239 GTSYKLDDAYEIVK
-253 DINEIQSACRAF
+253 DINEIQSACRTF

-277 DVNIDQKTQFRGKYC
+277 DVNIDQKTQFSGKYC
-292 DITSEPCE
+292 DITTNPCE

-337 SVSILDTSSVSK
+337 SVQNGQ
-349 SFAKIPSLIKKKSF
+349 AKIPSLIKKKSF

-467 SGIVSQNIRTKVIQP
+467 SGIVSQNIRTKIIQP
-482 ITNTLINSS
+482 ITDTSIDSS
-491 ISDGNNMI
+491 VNDGNNMI
-499 KIQLNKQLTD
+499 RIQLNKQLTD

-559 YIGDINDIINGIN
+559 DTGNINDIINGIN

-590 YILQGFGFDKLIYR
+590 YILQGFGFDKLVYR
-604 TGDVNDDNE
+604 TGDPNNDNE
-613 KNTTFLNYEALIP
+613 KDTTFLNYEALIP
-626 LMIKYIQDLNNKKIN
+626 LMIKYIQSLNKRIE
-641 LSTRLTE
+641 E
-648 LENKVDSSIND
+648 LESK
-659 DANANIQNLNNKII
+659 NN
-673 NLSTR
+673 
-678 LTELENKI
+678 
-686 DSIIN
+686 
-691 VVYVG
+691 G
-696 EQNK
+696 

>member
-50 VMIGNTDPKA
+50 VMFGNTDPKS
-60 ESIGIASDL
+60 ESIAIATDL

-90 YHTVTERA
+90 YHTVSERA
-98 FFHWLKSI
+98 FFHWLKHIKDS
-106 ETRFKLNQEEQPE
+106 KLN
-119 TVNSEQQLQ
+119 LD
-128 NRILNLEQTQNSND
+128 RTQNSND

-150 TNRIVQ
+150 TNRVVQ

-209 NAGDSEYLQGRKNNV
+209 NAGDSEHLQGRKNNV
-224 DTLKILSDVKPKYDS
+224 DTLKILSDVKPRYDN

-277 DVNIDQKTQFRGKYC
+277 DVNIDQKTQFSGKYC
-292 DITSEPCE
+292 DITSNPCE

-337 SVSILDTSSVSK
+337 SVQNGQ
-349 SFAKIPSLIKKKSF
+349 AKIPSLIKKKSF

-467 SGIVSQNIRTKVIQP
+467 SGIVSQNIRTKIIQP
-482 ITNTLINSS
+482 ITDTSIDSS
-491 ISDGNNMI
+491 VSDGNNII

-559 YIGDINDIINGIN
+559 DTGDINDIINGIN

-590 YILQGFGFDKLIYR
+590 YILQGFGFDKLVYR
-604 TGDVNDDNE
+604 TGEPNNDNE
-613 KNTTFLNYEALIP
+613 KDTTFLNYESLIP
-626 LMIKYIQDLNNKKIN
+626 LMIKYIQSLNKRIE
-641 LSTRLTE
+641 E
-648 LENKVDSSIND
+648 LESK
-659 DANANIQNLNNKII
+659 NN
-673 NLSTR
+673 
-678 LTELENKI
+678 
-686 DSIIN
+686 
-691 VVYVG
+691 G
-696 EQNK
+696 

>member
-50 VMIGNTDPKA
+50 VMFGKTDSSSKADPKL
-60 ESIGIASDL
+60 ESIEIATDL

-98 FFHWLKSI
+98 FFHWLKSFEKRTI
-106 ETRFKLNQEEQPE
+106 KDSPLDLDKRFKLDLKRKQDS
-119 TVNSEQQLQ
+119 NS
-128 NRILNLEQTQNSND
+128 
-142 VYWKEKDN
+142 VYYKEDKDN
-150 TNRIVQ
+150 KNRIVQ

-188 PVFFKQVQDSSET
+188 PVFFKLVQDSAET

-209 NAGDSEYLQGRKNNV
+209 NAGDSEHLQGRKNNV
-224 DTLKILSDVKPKYDS
+224 DTLKILSDVKPRYDN
-239 GTSYILNDAYEIVK
+239 GTSYKLDDAYEIVK

-277 DVNIDQKTQFRGKYC
+277 DVNIDQKTQFSGKYC
-292 DITSEPCE
+292 DITLNPCE

-337 SVSILDTSSVSK
+337 SVQNGQ
-349 SFAKIPSLIKKKSF
+349 AKIPSLIKKKSF

-442 LTDENKQKLQDL
+442 LTDDNKQKLQEL
-454 ETKLNGYLNGSKT
+454 EDKLDGYLNGSKT
-467 SGIVSQNIRTKVIQP
+467 SGIVSQNIRTKIIQP
-482 ITNTLINSS
+482 ITDTSIDSS
-491 ISDGNNMI
+491 VSDGNNMI

-559 YIGDINDIINGIN
+559 DTGNINDIINGIN

-590 YILQGFGFDKLIYR
+590 YILQGFGFDKLVYR
-604 TGDVNDDNE
+604 TGDPNNDNE
-613 KNTTFLNYEALIP
+613 KDTTFLNYESLIP
-626 LMIKYIQDLNNKKIN
+626 LMIKYIQDLNERIKK
-641 LSTRLTE
+641 
-648 LENKVDSSIND
+648 LESK
-659 DANANIQNLNNKII
+659 NN
-673 NLSTR
+673 
-678 LTELENKI
+678 
-686 DSIIN
+686 
-691 VVYVG
+691 G
-696 EQNK
+696 

>member
-50 VMIGNTDPKA
+50 VMFGNTDPKT
-60 ESIGIASDL
+60 ESIAIATDL

-90 YHTVTERA
+90 YHTVSERA
-98 FFHWLKSI
+98 FFHWLKSF
-106 ETRFKLNQEEQPE
+106 EKRYNNSKL
-119 TVNSEQQLQ
+119 S
-128 NRILNLEQTQNSND
+128 LERTQNGND
-142 VYWKEKDN
+142 VYYKETDN
-150 TNRIVQ
+150 TNRVVQ

-201 NYIYGKTY
+201 NYIYCKTY
-209 NAGDSEYLQGRKNNV
+209 NTGDSEHLQGRKNNV

-239 GTSYILNDAYEIVK
+239 GTSYKLDDAYEIVK

-277 DVNIDQKTQFRGKYC
+277 DVNIDQKTQFSGKYC
-292 DITSEPCE
+292 DITSNPCE

-337 SVSILDTSSVSK
+337 SVQNGQ
-349 SFAKIPSLIKKKSF
+349 AKIPSLIKKKSF

-467 SGIVSQNIRTKVIQP
+467 SGIVSQNIRTKIIQP
-482 ITNTLINSS
+482 ITDTSIDSS
-491 ISDGNNMI
+491 VSDGNNMI

-559 YIGDINDIINGIN
+559 DTGDINDIINGIN

-590 YILQGFGFDKLIYR
+590 YILQGFGFDKLVYR
-604 TGDVNDDNE
+604 TGDPNNDNE
-613 KNTTFLNYEALIP
+613 KDTTFLNYESLIP
-626 LMIKYIQDLNNKKIN
+626 LMIKYIQDLNKRID
-641 LSTRLTE
+641 E
-648 LENKVDSSIND
+648 LESK
-659 DANANIQNLNNKII
+659 NN
-673 NLSTR
+673 
-678 LTELENKI
+678 
-686 DSIIN
+686 
-691 VVYVG
+691 G
-696 EQNK
+696 

>member
-50 VMIGNTDPKA
+50 VMFGNTDPKT
-60 ESIGIASDL
+60 ESIAIATDL

-90 YHTVTERA
+90 YHTVSERA
-98 FFHWLKSI
+98 FFHWLKSF
-106 ETRFKLNQEEQPE
+106 EKRYNNSKL
-119 TVNSEQQLQ
+119 S
-128 NRILNLEQTQNSND
+128 LERTQNGND
-142 VYWKEKDN
+142 VYYKETDN
-150 TNRIVQ
+150 TNRVIQ

-188 PVFFKQVQDSSET
+188 PVFFKQVQDSAET

-209 NAGDSEYLQGRKNNV
+209 NAGDSENLQGRKNNV
-224 DTLKILSDVKPKYDS
+224 DTLKILSDVKPKYDN
-239 GTSYILNDAYEIVK
+239 GTSYKLDDAYEIVK

-277 DVNIDQKTQFRGKYC
+277 DVNIDQKTQFSGKYC

-337 SVSILDTSSVSK
+337 SVQNGQ
-349 SFAKIPSLIKKKSF
+349 AKIPSLIKKKSF

-467 SGIVSQNIRTKVIQP
+467 SGIVSQNIRTKIIQP
-482 ITNTLINSS
+482 ITDTSIDSS
-491 ISDGNNMI
+491 VSDGNNMI

-559 YIGDINDIINGIN
+559 DTGDINDIINGIN

-590 YILQGFGFDKLIYR
+590 YILQGFGFDKLVYR
-604 TGDVNDDNE
+604 TGDPNNDNE
-613 KNTTFLNYEALIP
+613 KDTTFLNYESLIP
-626 LMIKYIQDLNNKKIN
+626 LMIKYIQDLNERIKK
-641 LSTRLTE
+641 
-648 LENKVDSSIND
+648 LESK
-659 DANANIQNLNNKII
+659 NN
-673 NLSTR
+673 
-678 LTELENKI
+678 
-686 DSIIN
+686 
-691 VVYVG
+691 G
-696 EQNK
+696 

>member
-37 GVAMSHYALLNLP
+37 AVAMSHYALLNLP
-50 VMIGNTDPKA
+50 VMFGNTDPKS
-60 ESIGIASDL
+60 ESIAIATDL

-90 YHTVTERA
+90 YHTVSERA
-98 FFHWLKSI
+98 FFHWLKSFG
-106 ETRFKLNQEEQPE
+106 TRHIKDFKLN
-119 TVNSEQQLQ
+119 LD
-128 NRILNLEQTQNSND
+128 RTQNSND
-142 VYWKEKDN
+142 VYYKEADN
-150 TNRIVQ
+150 TNRVVQ

-201 NYIYGKTY
+201 NYIYGKPY
-209 NAGDSEYLQGRKNNV
+209 NAGDSEHLQGRKNNV
-224 DTLKILSDVKPKYDS
+224 DTLKILSDVKPRYDS
-239 GTSYILNDAYEIVK
+239 DTSYKLDDAYEIVK
-253 DINEIQSACRAF
+253 DINEIQSACRVF

-277 DVNIDQKTQFRGKYC
+277 DVNIDQKTQFSGKYC
-292 DITSEPCE
+292 DITTNPCE

-337 SVSILDTSSVSK
+337 SVQNGQ
-349 SFAKIPSLIKKKSF
+349 AKIPSLIKKKSF

-442 LTDENKQKLQDL
+442 LTDENKQKLQEL
-454 ETKLNGYLNGSKT
+454 EAKLDGYLNGSKT
-467 SGIVSQNIRTKVIQP
+467 SGIVSQNIRTKIIQP
-482 ITNTLINSS
+482 ITDTSIDSS
-491 ISDGNNMI
+491 VSDGNNII

-559 YIGDINDIINGIN
+559 DIGDINDIINGID

-590 YILQGFGFDKLIYR
+590 YILQGFGFNKLVYR
-604 TGDVNDDNE
+604 TGDPNNDNE
-613 KNTTFLNYEALIP
+613 KDTTFLNYESLIP
-626 LMIKYIQDLNNKKIN
+626 LMIKYIQDLNKRIKNHESLIPLMIKYIQDLNKRIKN
-641 LSTRLTE
+641 LES
-648 LENKVDSSIND
+648 K
-659 DANANIQNLNNKII
+659 NN
-673 NLSTR
+673 
-678 LTELENKI
+678 
-686 DSIIN
+686 
-691 VVYVG
+691 G
-696 EQNK
+696 

>member
-50 VMIGNTDPKA
+50 VMFGNTDPKS
-60 ESIGIASDL
+60 ESIAIATDL

-90 YHTVTERA
+90 YHTVSERA
-98 FFHWLKSI
+98 FFHWLKSFR
-106 ETRFKLNQEEQPE
+106 TRHIKDSKLN
-119 TVNSEQQLQ
+119 LD
-128 NRILNLEQTQNSND
+128 RTQNSND
-142 VYWKEKDN
+142 VYYKETDN
-150 TNRIVQ
+150 TNRVVQ

-209 NAGDSEYLQGRKNNV
+209 NVGDSEHLQGRKNNV

-239 GTSYILNDAYEIVK
+239 GTSYTLNDAYEIVK

-277 DVNIDQKTQFRGKYC
+277 DVNIDQKTQFSGKYC
-292 DITSEPCE
+292 DITSNPCE

-337 SVSILDTSSVSK
+337 SVQNGQ
-349 SFAKIPSLIKKKSF
+349 AKIPSLIKKKSF

-467 SGIVSQNIRTKVIQP
+467 SGIVSQNIRTKIIQP
-482 ITNTLINSS
+482 ITDTSIDSS
-491 ISDGNNMI
+491 VSDGNNII

-559 YIGDINDIINGIN
+559 DTGDINDIINGIN

-590 YILQGFGFDKLIYR
+590 YILQGFGFDKLVYR
-604 TGDVNDDNE
+604 IGDPNNDNE
-613 KNTTFLNYEALIP
+613 KDTTFLNYESLIP
-626 LMIKYIQDLNNKKIN
+626 LMIKYIQSLNKRIE
-641 LSTRLTE
+641 E
-648 LENKVDSSIND
+648 LESK
-659 DANANIQNLNNKII
+659 NN
-673 NLSTR
+673 
-678 LTELENKI
+678 
-686 DSIIN
+686 
-691 VVYVG
+691 G
-696 EQNK
+696 

>member
-50 VMIGNTDPKA
+50 VMFGNTDPKA
-60 ESIGIASDL
+60 ESIAIATDL

-90 YHTVTERA
+90 YHTVSERA
-98 FFHWLKSI
+98 FFHWLKSF
-106 ETRFKLNQEEQPE
+106 EKRYNNSKL
-119 TVNSEQQLQ
+119 S
-128 NRILNLEQTQNSND
+128 LERTQNGND
-142 VYWKEKDN
+142 VYYKETDN
-150 TNRIVQ
+150 TNRVVQ

-209 NAGDSEYLQGRKNNV
+209 NTGDSEHLQGRKNNV

-239 GTSYILNDAYEIVK
+239 GTSYKLDDAYEIVK

-277 DVNIDQKTQFRGKYC
+277 DVNIDQKTQFSGKYC
-292 DITSEPCE
+292 DITLNPCE

-337 SVSILDTSSVSK
+337 SVQNGQ
-349 SFAKIPSLIKKKSF
+349 AKIPSLIKKKSF

-442 LTDENKQKLQDL
+442 LTDENKQKLQEL
-454 ETKLNGYLNGSKT
+454 ETKLDGYLNGSKT
-467 SGIVSQNIRTKVIQP
+467 SGIVSQNIRTNIIQP
-482 ITNTLINSS
+482 ITNTSIDSS
-491 ISDGNNMI
+491 VSDGNNMI

-559 YIGDINDIINGIN
+559 DTGDINDIINGIN

-590 YILQGFGFDKLIYR
+590 YILQGFGFDKLVYR
-604 TGDVNDDNE
+604 TGDPNNDNE
-613 KNTTFLNYEALIP
+613 KDTTFLNYESLIP
-626 LMIKYIQDLNNKKIN
+626 LMIKYIQDLNERIKK
-641 LSTRLTE
+641 
-648 LENKVDSSIND
+648 LESK
-659 DANANIQNLNNKII
+659 NN
-673 NLSTR
+673 
-678 LTELENKI
+678 
-686 DSIIN
+686 
-691 VVYVG
+691 G
-696 EQNK
+696 

>member
-50 VMIGNTDPKA
+50 VMFGNTDPKS
-60 ESIGIASDL
+60 ESIAIATDL

-90 YHTVTERA
+90 YHTVSERA
-98 FFHWLKSI
+98 FFHWLKSFG
-106 ETRFKLNQEEQPE
+106 TRHIKDSKLN
-119 TVNSEQQLQ
+119 LD
-128 NRILNLEQTQNSND
+128 RTQNSND
-142 VYWKEKDN
+142 VYYKETDN
-150 TNRIVQ
+150 TNRVVQ

-209 NAGDSEYLQGRKNNV
+209 NAGDSEHLQGRKNNV

-239 GTSYILNDAYEIVK
+239 GTSYTLNDAYEIVK

-277 DVNIDQKTQFRGKYC
+277 DVNIDQKTQFSGKYC
-292 DITSEPCE
+292 DITSNPCE

-337 SVSILDTSSVSK
+337 SVQNGQ
-349 SFAKIPSLIKKKSF
+349 AKIPSLIKKKSF

-442 LTDENKQKLQDL
+442 LTDENKQKLQEL
-454 ETKLNGYLNGSKT
+454 EAKLDGYLNGSKT
-467 SGIVSQNIRTKVIQP
+467 SGIVSQNIRTKIIQP
-482 ITNTLINSS
+482 ITDTSIDSS
-491 ISDGNNMI
+491 VSDGNNMI

-559 YIGDINDIINGIN
+559 DIGDINDIINGID

-590 YILQGFGFDKLIYR
+590 YVLQGFGFDKLVYR
-604 TGDVNDDNE
+604 TGDPNNDNE
-613 KNTTFLNYEALIP
+613 KDTTFLNYESLIP
-626 LMIKYIQDLNNKKIN
+626 LMIKYIQDLNKRIEK
-641 LSTRLTE
+641 
-648 LENKVDSSIND
+648 LESK
-659 DANANIQNLNNKII
+659 NN
-673 NLSTR
+673 
-678 LTELENKI
+678 
-686 DSIIN
+686 
-691 VVYVG
+691 G
-696 EQNK
+696 

>member
-50 VMIGNTDPKA
+50 VMFGNTDPKS
-60 ESIGIASDL
+60 ESIAIATDL

-90 YHTVTERA
+90 YHTVSERA
-98 FFHWLKSI
+98 FFHWLKSFG
-106 ETRFKLNQEEQPE
+106 TRHIKDSKLN
-119 TVNSEQQLQ
+119 LD
-128 NRILNLEQTQNSND
+128 RTQNSND
-142 VYWKEKDN
+142 VYYKETDN
-150 TNRIVQ
+150 TNRVVQ

-188 PVFFKQVQDSSET
+188 PVFFKQVQDTSET

-209 NAGDSEYLQGRKNNV
+209 NAGDSEHLQGRKNNV

-239 GTSYILNDAYEIVK
+239 GTSYTLNDAYEIVK
-253 DINEIQSACRAF
+253 DINEIQSACRSF

-277 DVNIDQKTQFRGKYC
+277 DVNIDQKTQFSGKYC
-292 DITSEPCE
+292 DITSNPCE

-337 SVSILDTSSVSK
+337 SVQNGQ
-349 SFAKIPSLIKKKSF
+349 AKIPSLIKKKSF

-434 DAYMTTLK
+434 DAYMTALK
-442 LTDENKQKLQDL
+442 LTDENKQKLQEL
-454 ETKLNGYLNGSKT
+454 EAKLDGYLNGSKT
-467 SGIVSQNIRTKVIQP
+467 SGIVSQNIRTKIIQP
-482 ITNTLINSS
+482 ITDTSIDSS
-491 ISDGNNMI
+491 VSDGNNII

-559 YIGDINDIINGIN
+559 DTGDINDIINGID

-590 YILQGFGFDKLIYR
+590 YILQGFGFNKLVYR
-604 TGDVNDDNE
+604 TGDPNNDNE
-613 KNTTFLNYEALIP
+613 KDTTFLNYESLIP
-626 LMIKYIQDLNNKKIN
+626 LMIKYIQDLNKRIEK
-641 LSTRLTE
+641 
-648 LENKVDSSIND
+648 LESK
-659 DANANIQNLNNKII
+659 NN
-673 NLSTR
+673 
-678 LTELENKI
+678 
-686 DSIIN
+686 
-691 VVYVG
+691 G
-696 EQNK
+696 

>member
-50 VMIGNTDPKA
+50 VMFGNTDPKT
-60 ESIGIASDL
+60 ESIAIATDL

-90 YHTVTERA
+90 YHTVSERS
-98 FFHWLKSI
+98 FFHWLKSF
-106 ETRFKLNQEEQPE
+106 EKRYNNSKL
-119 TVNSEQQLQ
+119 S
-128 NRILNLEQTQNSND
+128 LERTQNGND
-142 VYWKEKDN
+142 VYYKETDN
-150 TNRIVQ
+150 TNRVVQ

-239 GTSYILNDAYEIVK
+239 GTSYKLDDAYEIVK

-277 DVNIDQKTQFRGKYC
+277 DVNIDQKTQFSGKYC
-292 DITSEPCE
+292 DITSNPCE

-337 SVSILDTSSVSK
+337 SVQNGQ
-349 SFAKIPSLIKKKSF
+349 AKIPPLIKKKSF

-442 LTDENKQKLQDL
+442 LTDENKQKLYEL
-454 ETKLNGYLNGSKT
+454 ETKLDGYLNGSKT
-467 SGIVSQNIRTKVIQP
+467 SGIVSQNIRTKIIQP
-482 ITNTLINSS
+482 ITDTSIDSS
-491 ISDGNNMI
+491 VSDGNNMI

-559 YIGDINDIINGIN
+559 DTGDINDIINGIN

-590 YILQGFGFDKLIYR
+590 YILQGFGFDKLVYR
-604 TGDVNDDNE
+604 TGDPNNDNE
-613 KNTTFLNYEALIP
+613 KDTTFLNYEALIP
-626 LMIKYIQDLNNKKIN
+626 LMIKYIQDLNKNIQDLNKRID
-641 LSTRLTE
+641 E
-648 LENKVDSSIND
+648 LESK
-659 DANANIQNLNNKII
+659 NN
-673 NLSTR
+673 
-678 LTELENKI
+678 
-686 DSIIN
+686 
-691 VVYVG
+691 G
-696 EQNK
+696 

>member
-50 VMIGNTDPKA
+50 VMFGNTDPKS
-60 ESIGIASDL
+60 ESIAIATDL

-98 FFHWLKSI
+98 FFHWLKSF
-106 ETRFKLNQEEQPE
+106 EKRYNNSKLSLERA
-119 TVNSEQQLQ
+119 Q
-128 NRILNLEQTQNSND
+128 NGND

-150 TNRIVQ
+150 KNRVVQ

-188 PVFFKQVQDSSET
+188 PVFFKQVQDSAET

-209 NAGDSEYLQGRKNNV
+209 NAGDSEHLQGRKNNV
-224 DTLKILSDVKPKYDS
+224 DTLKILSDVKPRYDNDN
-239 GTSYILNDAYEIVK
+239 GTSYKLDDAYEIVK

-265 TNDKNIQINSYD
+265 TNNKNIQINSYD
-277 DVNIDQKTQFRGKYC
+277 DVNIDQKSQFKGEYC
-292 DITSEPCE
+292 DITSELCE

-337 SVSILDTSSVSK
+337 SVQNGQ
-349 SFAKIPSLIKKKSF
+349 AKIPSLIKKKSF

-389 NTDAMIQDNTTMS
+389 NTDSMIQDNTTMS

-442 LTDENKQKLQDL
+442 LTDDNKQKLQEL
-454 ETKLNGYLNGSKT
+454 EDKLDGYLNGSKT

-482 ITNTLINSS
+482 ITDTSIDSS
-491 ISDGNNMI
+491 VSDGNNMI

-509 FINTEEYQGSTYTPP
+509 FINTEEYQGSSYTPP

-532 TYNVPTVYKPIF
+532 TYNVPTIYKPIF

-559 YIGDINDIINGIN
+559 DIGDINDIINGIN

-590 YILQGFGFDKLIYR
+590 YILQGFGFDKLVYR
-604 TGDVNDDNE
+604 TGDPNNDNE
-613 KNTTFLNYEALIP
+613 KDTTFLNYESLIP
-626 LMIKYIQDLNNKKIN
+626 LMIKYIQDLNKRID
-641 LSTRLTE
+641 E
-648 LENKVDSSIND
+648 LESK
-659 DANANIQNLNNKII
+659 NN
-673 NLSTR
+673 
-678 LTELENKI
+678 
-686 DSIIN
+686 
-691 VVYVG
+691 G
-696 EQNK
+696 

>member
-50 VMIGNTDPKA
+50 VMFGNTDPKT
-60 ESIGIASDL
+60 ESIAIATDL

-90 YHTVTERA
+90 YHTVSERS
-98 FFHWLKSI
+98 FFHWLKSF
-106 ETRFKLNQEEQPE
+106 EKRYNNSKL
-119 TVNSEQQLQ
+119 S
-128 NRILNLEQTQNSND
+128 LERTQNGND
-142 VYWKEKDN
+142 VYYKETDN
-150 TNRIVQ
+150 TNRVVQ

-209 NAGDSEYLQGRKNNV
+209 NAGDSEHLQGRKNNV

-239 GTSYILNDAYEIVK
+239 GTSYKLDDAYEIVK

-277 DVNIDQKTQFRGKYC
+277 DVNIDQKTQFSGKYC
-292 DITSEPCE
+292 DITSNPCE

-337 SVSILDTSSVSK
+337 SVQNGQ
-349 SFAKIPSLIKKKSF
+349 AKIPPLIKKKSF

-442 LTDENKQKLQDL
+442 LTDENKQKLYEL
-454 ETKLNGYLNGSKT
+454 ETKLDGYLNGSKT
-467 SGIVSQNIRTKVIQP
+467 SGIVSQNIRTKIIQP
-482 ITNTLINSS
+482 ITDTSIDSS
-491 ISDGNNMI
+491 VSDGNNMI

-559 YIGDINDIINGIN
+559 DTGDINDIINGIN

-590 YILQGFGFDKLIYR
+590 YILQGFGFDKLVYR
-604 TGDVNDDNE
+604 TGDPNNDNE
-613 KNTTFLNYEALIP
+613 KDTTFLNYEALIP
-626 LMIKYIQDLNNKKIN
+626 LMIKYIQDLNKNIQDLNKRID
-641 LSTRLTE
+641 E
-648 LENKVDSSIND
+648 LESK
-659 DANANIQNLNNKII
+659 NN
-673 NLSTR
+673 
-678 LTELENKI
+678 
-686 DSIIN
+686 
-691 VVYVG
+691 G
-696 EQNK
+696 

>member
-1 MIRTPLLRPLR
+1 MKQEINVFININFKNKAMIRTPLLRPLR

-50 VMIGNTDPKA
+50 VMFGNTDPKS
-60 ESIGIASDL
+60 ESIAIATDL

-90 YHTVTERA
+90 YHTVSERA
-98 FFHWLKSI
+98 FFHWLKSFG
-106 ETRFKLNQEEQPE
+106 TRHIKDSKLN
-119 TVNSEQQLQ
+119 LD
-128 NRILNLEQTQNSND
+128 RTQNSND
-142 VYWKEKDN
+142 VYYKETDN
-150 TNRIVQ
+150 TNRVVQ

-188 PVFFKQVQDSSET
+188 PVFFKQVQDTSET

-209 NAGDSEYLQGRKNNV
+209 NAGDSEHLQGRKNNV

-239 GTSYILNDAYEIVK
+239 DTSYTLNDAYEIVK

-277 DVNIDQKTQFRGKYC
+277 DVNIDQKTQFSGKYC
-292 DITSEPCE
+292 DITSNPCE

-337 SVSILDTSSVSK
+337 SVQNGQ
-349 SFAKIPSLIKKKSF
+349 AKIPSLIKKKSF

-442 LTDENKQKLQDL
+442 LTDENKQKLQEL
-454 ETKLNGYLNGSKT
+454 EAKLNGYLNGSKT
-467 SGIVSQNIRTKVIQP
+467 SGIVSQNIRTNIIQP
-482 ITNTLINSS
+482 ITDTSIDSS
-491 ISDGNNMI
+491 VSDGNNII

-559 YIGDINDIINGIN
+559 DTGDINDIINGID

-590 YILQGFGFDKLIYR
+590 YVLQGFGFDKLVYR
-604 TGDVNDDNE
+604 TGDPNNDNE
-613 KNTTFLNYEALIP
+613 KDTTFLNYESLIP
-626 LMIKYIQDLNNKKIN
+626 LMIKYIQDLNKRIEK
-641 LSTRLTE
+641 
-648 LENKVDSSIND
+648 LESK
-659 DANANIQNLNNKII
+659 NN
-673 NLSTR
+673 
-678 LTELENKI
+678 
-686 DSIIN
+686 
-691 VVYVG
+691 G
-696 EQNK
+696 

>member
-50 VMIGNTDPKA
+50 VMFGNTDPKS
-60 ESIGIASDL
+60 ESIAIATDL

-90 YHTVTERA
+90 YHTVSERA
-98 FFHWLKSI
+98 FFHWLKSFG
-106 ETRFKLNQEEQPE
+106 TRHIKDTKLN
-119 TVNSEQQLQ
+119 LD
-128 NRILNLEQTQNSND
+128 RTQNSND
-142 VYWKEKDN
+142 VYYKEADN
-150 TNRIVQ
+150 TNRVVQ

-188 PVFFKQVQDSSET
+188 PVFFKQVQDSAET

-209 NAGDSEYLQGRKNNV
+209 NAGDSEHLQGRKNNV
-224 DTLKILSDVKPKYDS
+224 DTLKILSDVKPRYDS
-239 GTSYILNDAYEIVK
+239 DTSYKLDDAYEIVK
-253 DINEIQSACRAF
+253 DINEIQSACRVF

-277 DVNIDQKTQFRGKYC
+277 DVNIDQKTQFSGKYC
-292 DITSEPCE
+292 DITTNPCE

-337 SVSILDTSSVSK
+337 SVQNGQ
-349 SFAKIPSLIKKKSF
+349 AKIPSLIKKKSF

-442 LTDENKQKLQDL
+442 LTDENKQKLQEL
-454 ETKLNGYLNGSKT
+454 EDKLDGYLNGSKT
-467 SGIVSQNIRTKVIQP
+467 SGIVSQNIRTKIIQP
-482 ITNTLINSS
+482 ITDTSIDSS
-491 ISDGNNMI
+491 VSDGNNMI

-559 YIGDINDIINGIN
+559 DTGDINDIINGID

-590 YILQGFGFDKLIYR
+590 YVLQGFGFDKLVYR
-604 TGDVNDDNE
+604 TGDPNNDNE
-613 KNTTFLNYEALIP
+613 KDTTFLNYESLIP
-626 LMIKYIQDLNNKKIN
+626 LMIKYIQDLNKRIEK
-641 LSTRLTE
+641 
-648 LENKVDSSIND
+648 LESK
-659 DANANIQNLNNKII
+659 NN
-673 NLSTR
+673 
-678 LTELENKI
+678 
-686 DSIIN
+686 
-691 VVYVG
+691 G
-696 EQNK
+696 

>member
-50 VMIGNTDPKA
+50 VMFGNTDPKT
-60 ESIGIASDL
+60 ESIAIATDL

-90 YHTVTERA
+90 YHTVSERA
-98 FFHWLKSI
+98 FFRWLKSFG
-106 ETRFKLNQEEQPE
+106 TRHIKDSKLN
-119 TVNSEQQLQ
+119 LD
-128 NRILNLEQTQNSND
+128 RTQNSND
-142 VYWKEKDN
+142 VYYKETDN
-150 TNRIVQ
+150 TNRVVQ

-209 NAGDSEYLQGRKNNV
+209 NTGDSEHLQGRKNNV
-224 DTLKILSDVKPKYDS
+224 DTLKILSDVKPRYDS
-239 GTSYILNDAYEIVK
+239 DTSYKLDDAYEIVK
-253 DINEIQSACRAF
+253 DINEIQSACRVF

-277 DVNIDQKTQFRGKYC
+277 DVNIDQKTQFSGKYC
-292 DITSEPCE
+292 DITSNPCE

-337 SVSILDTSSVSK
+337 SVQNGQ
-349 SFAKIPSLIKKKSF
+349 AKIPSLIKKKSF

-467 SGIVSQNIRTKVIQP
+467 SGIVSQNIRTKIIQP
-482 ITNTLINSS
+482 ITDTSIDSS
-491 ISDGNNMI
+491 VSDGNNMI

-544 NVSTQADTALGEWSS
+544 NVSTQADTALGEWSTEA
-559 YIGDINDIINGIN
+559 GNINDIINGIN

-590 YILQGFGFDKLIYR
+590 YILQGFGFDKLVYR
-604 TGDVNDDNE
+604 TGDPNNDNE
-613 KNTTFLNYEALIP
+613 KDTTFLNYESLIP
-626 LMIKYIQDLNNKKIN
+626 LMIKYIQDLNKRID
-641 LSTRLTE
+641 E
-648 LENKVDSSIND
+648 LESK
-659 DANANIQNLNNKII
+659 NN
-673 NLSTR
+673 
-678 LTELENKI
+678 
-686 DSIIN
+686 
-691 VVYVG
+691 G
-696 EQNK
+696 

>member
-50 VMIGNTDPKA
+50 VMFGNTDPKT
-60 ESIGIASDL
+60 ESIAIATDL

-90 YHTVTERA
+90 YHTVSERA
-98 FFHWLKSI
+98 FFHWLKSFEKRTI
-106 ETRFKLNQEEQPE
+106 KDSPLVPDKRFKLDLKRKQDS
-119 TVNSEQQLQ
+119 NS
-128 NRILNLEQTQNSND
+128 
-142 VYWKEKDN
+142 VYYKEDKDN
-150 TNRIVQ
+150 KNRIVQ

-209 NAGDSEYLQGRKNNV
+209 NTGDSEHLQGRKNNV
-224 DTLKILSDVKPKYDS
+224 DTLKILSDVKPKYDN

-277 DVNIDQKTQFRGKYC
+277 DVNIDQKTQFSGKYC
-292 DITSEPCE
+292 DITLNPCE

-337 SVSILDTSSVSK
+337 SVQNGQ
-349 SFAKIPSLIKKKSF
+349 AKIPSLIKKKSF

-442 LTDENKQKLQDL
+442 LTDENKQKLYEL
-454 ETKLNGYLNGSKT
+454 ETKLDGYLNGSKT
-467 SGIVSQNIRTKVIQP
+467 SGIVSQNIRTKIIQP
-482 ITNTLINSS
+482 ITDTSIDSS
-491 ISDGNNMI
+491 VSDGNNMI

-559 YIGDINDIINGIN
+559 DTGNINDIINGIN

-590 YILQGFGFDKLIYR
+590 YILQGFGFDKLVYR
-604 TGDVNDDNE
+604 TGDPNNDNE
-613 KNTTFLNYEALIP
+613 KDTTFLNYESLIP
-626 LMIKYIQDLNNKKIN
+626 LMIKYIQDLNERIKK
-641 LSTRLTE
+641 
-648 LENKVDSSIND
+648 LESK
-659 DANANIQNLNNKII
+659 NN
-673 NLSTR
+673 
-678 LTELENKI
+678 
-686 DSIIN
+686 
-691 VVYVG
+691 G
-696 EQNK
+696 